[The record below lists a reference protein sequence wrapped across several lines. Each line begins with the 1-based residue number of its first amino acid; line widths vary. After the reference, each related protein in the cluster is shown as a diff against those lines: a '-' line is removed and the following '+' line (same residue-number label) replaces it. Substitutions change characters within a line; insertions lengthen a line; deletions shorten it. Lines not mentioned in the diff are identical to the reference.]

1 MTEEETF
8 HLGKYTLLSSLE
20 IIHYYMDMKFEN
32 LPDYLFVVA
41 GVVEASSLVVSLVL
55 LEVLEAME
63 GV

>member
-1 MTEEETF
+1 MC
-8 HLGKYTLLSSLE
+8 GG
-20 IIHYYMDMKFEN
+20 INYYMDMKFEN

-41 GVVEASSLVVSLVL
+41 GVVGASSLVVSLVL